1 MNSTNNFSF
10 NTIKNFDEHIEKS
23 IANYDLLAESIKIM
37 ADFFTIE
44 DTSIIDIGCSTGKM
58 LESINHKGVKIGI
71 DNSFNLLPKSHDN
84 TFYFQE
90 DLRDFDDYKNA
101 SLIMSIFTLQFID
114 KEYRQRILKRIY
126 EGLVDGGAFIWAE
139 KVVCESGQNQ
149 EIMTFVHYD
158 YKLKSF
164 TSDEILNK
172 EKDLRFLMRT
182 QTSNE
187 NIKMAERVGFT
198 DNLLFWKF
206 YNFECWLL
214 RKKA

>member
-1 MNSTNNFSF
+1 MISTNNFSF
-10 NTIKNFDEHIEKS
+10 NTIKNFDDHIEKS

-58 LESINHKGVKIGI
+58 LESINHKGIKIGI

-101 SLIMSIFTLQFID
+101 SLVMSIFTLQFVD
-114 KEYRQRILKRIY
+114 KEYRQRILKKIY
-126 EGLVDGGAFIWAE
+126 DGLVDGGAFIWAE

-164 TSDEILNK
+164 NSDEILDK
-172 EKDLRFLMRT
+172 EKDLRLLMRT

-187 NIKMAERVGFT
+187 NIKMAEKAGFT